1 MPKGDMLPASAGIG
15 SNDPDSL
22 RSVEEHPLPQPAPAF
37 SNDHQLTGGQ
47 AAGSD
52 GEEDSAA
59 SSSKPD
65 SQKVSPRPRQPGYC
79 KDL

>member
-1 MPKGDMLPASAGIG
+1 MTKKELQQTQG
-15 SNDPDSL
+15 NDT
-22 RSVEEHPLPQPAPAF
+22 LPQPAPAF